1 MSSTKDPQKKKK
13 KSRRLSNDYQT
24 PEYITVDVTDPI
36 THEENGKPLYTTYK
50 ITTEVLYIVKCII
63 II

>member
-1 MSSTKDPQKKKK
+1 MSDPAKNDQKKKK
-13 KSRRLSNDYQT
+13 KSKRLSNEYQT

-50 ITTEVLYIVKCII
+50 ISTQVCFCPLLC
-63 II
+63 